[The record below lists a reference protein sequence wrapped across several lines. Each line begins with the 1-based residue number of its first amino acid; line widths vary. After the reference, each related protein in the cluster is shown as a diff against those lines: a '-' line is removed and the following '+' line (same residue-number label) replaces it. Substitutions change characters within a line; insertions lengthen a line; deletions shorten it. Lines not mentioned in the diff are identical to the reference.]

1 MIVQLTPETY
11 FDAIRTDG
19 PLHVVMHYGETCGPC
34 KATMPHY
41 EVVVNHFTQ
50 HNVTNVKFYKFHQW
64 DQTYKEFIEANNLK
78 VPGVPTFRYIFM
90 NEVLKEDTSSYNDAN
105 ILKQQIVDAM
115 KAIETT
121 MGEFNLY
128 AS

>member
-1 MIVQLTPETY
+1 
-11 FDAIRTDG
+11 
-19 PLHVVMHYGETCGPC
+19 
-34 KATMPHY
+34 
-41 EVVVNHFTQ
+41 
-50 HNVTNVKFYKFHQW
+50 
-64 DQTYKEFIEANNLK
+64 
-78 VPGVPTFRYIFM
+78 M